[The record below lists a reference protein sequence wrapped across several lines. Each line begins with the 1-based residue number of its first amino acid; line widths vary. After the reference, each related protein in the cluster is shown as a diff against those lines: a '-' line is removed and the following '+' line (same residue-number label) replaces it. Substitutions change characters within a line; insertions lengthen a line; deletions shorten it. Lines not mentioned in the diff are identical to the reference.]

1 MARSGDVVENPVTRE
16 RTVWRKVARDTGRE
30 LLQADLAWPMHD
42 YS

>member
-16 RTVWRKVARDTGRE
+16 RIVWRKVARDTGGE
-30 LLQADLAWPMHD
+30 LLQADLSWPIDD